1 MNLYVKYVCDYILSI
16 LLLIIL
22 SPIFLIIAVM
32 IKLDCKGPALFK
44 QERVGKD
51 GKLFKIYKFR
61 TMVDNAVNIEHGFGL
76 EENDPRI
83 AFIGKFLRKWSLDEL
98 PQLINVIKGEM
109 SIIGPRPTLQ
119 YQVKQYNEFQK
130 KRLLMKPGITGW
142 AQVNGRNSLTWEER
156 INFDVLYVE
165 CYTLWLDLE
174 IFIKTIM
181 VTILRKG
188 LYGKSGVN
196 EDFNPQKVWLKKT
209 IS

>member
-1 MNLYVKYVCDYILSI
+1 MNLYVKYVFDYILSI
-16 LLLIIL
+16 SLLIIL